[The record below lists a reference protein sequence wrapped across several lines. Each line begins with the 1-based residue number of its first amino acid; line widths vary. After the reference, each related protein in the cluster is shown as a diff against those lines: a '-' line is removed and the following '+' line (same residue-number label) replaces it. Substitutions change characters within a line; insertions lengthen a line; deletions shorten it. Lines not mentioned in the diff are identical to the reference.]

1 MAFCCDCMRCR
12 LHVQSQD
19 VVATMTMPKRVGGG
33 RATACANDCQRWRIS
48 HLKMDR
54 NDKGIMRLL
63 TSKQAAERRTDGK
76 ADGEGVARLGYEQN
90 NQTGGC

>member
-1 MAFCCDCMRCR
+1 ME
-12 LHVQSQD
+12 
-19 VVATMTMPKRVGGG
+19 
-33 RATACANDCQRWRIS
+33 
-48 HLKMDR
+48 MDR

-76 ADGEGVARLGYEQN
+76 ADGEGVSRLGYEQN